1 MTGHLEGPAAACE
14 RGFSLTSKN
23 YIEARKLLEERFGN
37 TQVIISAHMNVLL
50 KLPKLNND
58 NVTKLTSLYNA
69 VESNIRSLM
78 TMGLNPSHY
87 GPLLIPVILER
98 LPDSIKL
105 IVTRKLGK
113 NNWHISDF
121 INCIKEGVDARE
133 NFDFMK
139 DKNDYI

>member
-1 MTGHLEGPAAACE
+1 
-14 RGFSLTSKN
+14 
-23 YIEARKLLEERFGN
+23 
-37 TQVIISAHMNVLL
+37 MNVLL

-58 NVTKLTSLYNA
+58 NLAKLTLFYT

-105 IVTRKLGK
+105 ILTQKLGM
-113 NNWHISDF
+113 NNWHVKIVVLLKTKII
-121 INCIKEGVDARE
+121 INT
-133 NFDFMK
+133 
-139 DKNDYI
+139 